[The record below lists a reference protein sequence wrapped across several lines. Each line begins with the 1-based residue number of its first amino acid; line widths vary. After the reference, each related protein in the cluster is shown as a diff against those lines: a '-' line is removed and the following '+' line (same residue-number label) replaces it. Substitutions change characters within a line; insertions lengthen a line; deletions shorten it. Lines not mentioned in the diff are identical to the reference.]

1 MPFLGMV
8 QANAAIGAS
17 DYFWKDGRD
26 YLTSN
31 RSDYTRKSPYEAFG
45 KDYKAQMSDFKNGP
59 VLLKSHSLPA
69 PNFIGGLSIGNR
81 FWNDRL
87 GVMLAGS
94 VQNIFRGT
102 ERTYNSVK
110 MASGEQAMYIYSLQ
124 HRYYSIHDLTAGA
137 HAKIDLTLP
146 GHKLEWYNIGRMLL
160 SWFHRWQGG
169 RRGGE
174 RCRSH

>member
-1 MPFLGMV
+1 ME
-8 QANAAIGAS
+8 
-17 DYFWKDGRD
+17 K
-26 YLTSN
+26 T
-31 RSDYTRKSPYEAFG
+31 
-45 KDYKAQMSDFKNGP
+45 
-59 VLLKSHSLPA
+59 

-110 MASGEQAMYIYSLQ
+110 MASGEQAMYISNLQ
-124 HRYYSIHDLTAGA
+124 HRYYSIHDLTTGA

-146 GHKLEWYNIGRMLL
+146 GHKLEWYNMYVHTNSKGIRYNNSVNTEYIGADSYTQDDEVRSL
-160 SWFHRWQGG
+160 STTRA
-169 RRGGE
+169 
-174 RCRSH
+174 SSPPT